1 MKFTAQEDIE
11 ASIDHVFSQVSDFAA
26 LERSALR
33 RGAEVQRV
41 VDLPEPGPGMKWD
54 TAFILRGKRRE
65 MTIELVEFDR
75 PNGMVMISTSPNTSG
90 RMVLDLVA
98 LSKGRTRLNVTI
110 DVAPKTLAAR
120 LVFQSLKLARGNLNR
135 KFRKRIAEFARD
147 LEDRFV
153 A

>member
-11 ASIDHVFSQVSDFAA
+11 ASIEHVFAQISDFAA

-54 TAFILRGKRRE
+54 TAFMLRGKRRE

-75 PNGMVMISTSPNTSG
+75 PNGMIMISTSPNTSG

-98 LSKGRTRLNVTI
+98 LSRGRTRLNLTI
-110 DVAPKTLAAR
+110 DVEPKTLAAR

-135 KFRKRIAEFARD
+135 KFRKRVAEFARD

>member
-54 TAFILRGKRRE
+54 TAFMLRGKRRE

-98 LSKGRTRLNVTI
+98 LSRGRTRLNLTI

>member
-54 TAFILRGKRRE
+54 TAFMLRGKRRE

-90 RMVLDLVA
+90 RMVLDIVA

>member
-54 TAFILRGKRRE
+54 TAFMLRGKRRE